1 MGRVTGKVALVTGG
15 ASGLGRATAELL
27 AAEGAEVYLTDIQ
40 DPAGEEVAAGINENG
55 GSAHYRHH
63 DATDEEAWSAIVD
76 EIVEKSGH
84 LDILFNNAGT
94 AGGRAYLDEMPLEMW
109 RQCLEINLDG
119 VFLGIK
125 HAIRA
130 MKDTGG
136 SIISTSSI
144 MGFVGN
150 IQGANYCASK
160 GGVRI
165 LTKAA
170 AIECAD
176 RGLNIRVNSVHPGY
190 IDTPMVQGVIQKGG
204 PQIRESILNRQPT
217 GQMGEPKDI
226 ANGVLYL
233 ASDDAKFVNGTELVI
248 DGAYLAR

>member
-1 MGRVTGKVALVTGG
+1 MGRVQGKIALVTGG
-15 ASGLGRATAELL
+15 SSGLGKATSELL

-40 DPAGEEVAAGINENG
+40 DPLGEDVAAAINANG
-55 GSAHYRHH
+55 GKAHFRHH
-63 DATDEEAWSAIVD
+63 DVTNEDNWAAIID
-76 EIVEKSGH
+76 EIVEKSGR
-84 LDILFNNAGT
+84 LDILFNNAGIT
-94 AGGRAYLDEMPLEMW
+94 SDGVFIDEMTLETW
-109 RQCLEINLDG
+109 RRCLEINLDG
-119 VFLGIK
+119 VFLGVK

-130 MKDTGG
+130 MKENGG

-144 MGFVGN
+144 MGFVG
-150 IQGANYCASK
+150 ASTAADYCASK

-176 RGLNIRVNSVHPGY
+176 RGLNIRVNSVHPGF
-190 IDTPMVQGVIQKGG
+190 IDTPMVQGIIQRRG
-204 PQIRESILNRQPT
+204 PEVRQRILDRHPT
-217 GQMGEPKDI
+217 GQMGEPDDI

-233 ASDDAKFVNGTELVI
+233 ASDEAKFVNGTELVI